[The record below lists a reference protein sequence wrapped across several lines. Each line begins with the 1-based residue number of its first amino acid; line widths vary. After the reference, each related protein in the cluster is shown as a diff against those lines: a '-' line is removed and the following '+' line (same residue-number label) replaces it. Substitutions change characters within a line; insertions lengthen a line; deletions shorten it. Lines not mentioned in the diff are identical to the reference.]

1 MKKNISLKVILI
13 ILLSSFLLGFVYNV
27 FSSDGIDFI
36 RKERLINIVEA
47 VNLLNDSTNSV
58 NGSIKGLKI
67 EKVKELFFLNSAVFV
82 DARDQWEFAEN
93 HIKGAI
99 NIPEFSFKKDN
110 EVLTSFDK
118 FQLFVIYC
126 DGDDCDISIRLAEQ
140 FHKLGYLNSYVFIG
154 GITEWIENKLPLST
168 GERL

>member
-1 MKKNISLKVILI
+1 MLKFISLKIIFIILI
-13 ILLSSFLLGFVYNV
+13 SSAVLGFVYNY
-27 FSSDGIDFI
+27 FSSDRIDFN
-36 RKERLINIVEA
+36 RKERLINIVEV

-67 EKVKELFFLNSAVFV
+67 EKVKELFFSNSAVFV

-99 NIPEFSFKKDN
+99 NIPEFSFQKDN
-110 EVLTSFDK
+110 KVLNNFDK
-118 FQLFVIYC
+118 LQLFVIYC
-126 DGDDCDISIRLAEQ
+126 DGDDCDISSRLSEQ

-154 GITEWIENKLPLST
+154 GITEWVENKLPLSSV
-168 GERL
+168 EKL